1 MKQKYIRQIVADM
14 IVYENEKRK
23 KPKKMS
29 KEEFIRKITE
39 EAAKRDAEKEG
50 ENAANQ
56 QN

>member
-50 ENAANQ
+50 EDGGASGV
-56 QN
+56 